1 MSLWGWKEIWVSI
14 GFYLMTEKGLK
25 VLESVIHT
33 LGSDEIEY
41 VVGTADDSVAS
52 DSCDEISALCRQ
64 YDIAS
69 SDRKDAFQPTAEY
82 HFAVSWRWM
91 IHGAAGL
98 IVLHD
103 SLLPKYRGFAPL
115 QPR

>member
-41 VVGTADDSVAS
+41 VVGAADDSVAS
-52 DSCDEISALCRQ
+52 DSWMKSPLCA
-64 YDIAS
+64 AS
-69 SDRKDAFQPTAEY
+69 MTSHTPTARTR
-82 HFAVSWRWM
+82 FSRRLS
-91 IHGAAGL
+91 ITSPSPGAG
-98 IVLHD
+98 
-103 SLLPKYRGFAPL
+103 
-115 QPR
+115 